1 VPGRVPS
8 QLAAAAIVLVL
19 AGCGARPQQAV
30 GVSRGPVVHY
40 LVCKGGP
47 TRTVRLAKRPPFTV
61 DSPEGDPVMRVTRIP
76 AHGILRGDG
85 RVVTA
90 AQFLDGRDGYCD
102 SARKDRAAAIAMGF
116 AAAVL
121 SVTFG
126 LRWLRARRSR
136 DPYDRAYR

>member
-1 VPGRVPS
+1 VPGRLQS
-8 QLAAAAIVLVL
+8 LAAAALVLGL

-40 LVCKGGP
+40 LLCEEAATK
-47 TRTVRLAKRPPFTV
+47 TVRLPKRLPFTV
-61 DSPEGDPVMRVTRIP
+61 RSLDGEPVMRVTRIP
-76 AHGILRGDG
+76 AQGILRGDG

-90 AQFLDGRDGYCD
+90 AQFLDGRDGYCNA
-102 SARKDRAAAIAMGF
+102 ARKDRAAAIAIGF

-121 SVTFG
+121 SVAFG

>member
-1 VPGRVPS
+1 VL
-8 QLAAAAIVLVL
+8 LAS
-19 AGCGARPQQAV
+19 GCGARPQRAI
-30 GVSRGPVVHY
+30 GVSRGPAVHE
-40 LVCKGGP
+40 LVCDARKVV
-47 TRTVRLAKRPPFTV
+47 VRRLSPRQLPFTV
-61 DSPEGDPVMRVTRIP
+61 RNLDGEPAMRVTRIP
-76 AHGILRGDG
+76 APGILRGDG

-90 AQFLDGRDGYCD
+90 AQFLDGRDGYCNA
-102 SARKDRAAAIAMGF
+102 ARKDRAAAIAIGF